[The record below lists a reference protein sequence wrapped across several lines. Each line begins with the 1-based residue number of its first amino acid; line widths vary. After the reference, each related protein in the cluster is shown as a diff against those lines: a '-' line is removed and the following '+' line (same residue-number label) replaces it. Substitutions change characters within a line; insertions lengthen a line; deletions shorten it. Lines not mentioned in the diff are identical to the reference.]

1 MKQALLLF
9 CLFSFFSISVCTAA
23 EPNAVRDKFVH
34 DTTVQGH
41 PCARGEAWFY
51 PNGALNQC
59 QLSRPAI
66 LGDLR
71 IPRGSIIEL
80 WPSGAAHHITLSR
93 QTVVAGYTVRGAS
106 HLGFR
111 GATTSFYRNGELRSI
126 YLVKNQT
133 VQGVPCRGGS
143 WNTFTDPYGDA
154 TLVEFYPDGKFESCK
169 LARNYGGLKAGQR
182 LELPF
187 ITTATAAAAP
197 PAPTIPT
204 LSPDPA
210 KTATIP

>member
-9 CLFSFFSISVCTAA
+9 CLFIVSSINICTAA
-23 EPNAVRDKFVH
+23 EPNAVRDKFAR

-51 PNGALNQC
+51 PDGALDQC
-59 QLSRPAI
+59 KLSRPTN

-80 WPSGAAHHITLSR
+80 WPGGAAHYVTLSR
-93 QTVVAGYTVRGAS
+93 QTVLAGYNVRGAS
-106 HLGFR
+106 HLGLR
-111 GATTSFYRNGELRSI
+111 GTTTSFYRNGELRSI

-143 WNTFTDPYGDA
+143 WNTFTDPSGNA
-154 TLVEFYPDGKFESCK
+154 NLVQFYPDGKLESCK
-169 LARNYGGLKAGQR
+169 LARTYGGLRAGQR
-182 LELPF
+182 VALPEL
-187 ITTATAAAAP
+187 ISAST
-197 PAPTIPT
+197 PAPEVV
-204 LSPDPA
+204 
-210 KTATIP
+210 KTTSAP